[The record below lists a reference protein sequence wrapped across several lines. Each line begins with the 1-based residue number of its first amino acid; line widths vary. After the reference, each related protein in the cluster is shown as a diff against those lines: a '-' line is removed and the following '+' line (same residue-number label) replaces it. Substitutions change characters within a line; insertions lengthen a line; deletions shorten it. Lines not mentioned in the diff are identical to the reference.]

1 MVKFFSRVAL
11 PLCDRVRA
19 RPCKFFACS
28 PACMAS
34 FRARLE
40 TAASAVRSAAT
51 NKRYKSVTT
60 SEVRC
65 RSAAYPRSHRRAYH
79 PHAPTVAAPS
89 PQHDSA
95 FSIEDG
101 EESTTGVPDINRLN
115 AQHAELLRQAE
126 STISSTET
134 HVQWL
139 REERLQARL
148 SLSTDTL
155 PLPSASS
162 CTRANR
168 GSEDGED
175 DSPTR
180 ASSTEP
186 AVRGGATRARRAAEL
201 LRGATEAVLSRL
213 SSDVH
218 NSVGRRHLQA
228 QFSRQEALASFFPPS
243 STWST
248 WSAQ

>member
-1 MVKFFSRVAL
+1 M
-11 PLCDRVRA
+11 
-19 RPCKFFACS
+19 
-28 PACMAS
+28 
-34 FRARLE
+34 
-40 TAASAVRSAAT
+40 
-51 NKRYKSVTT
+51 
-60 SEVRC
+60 
-65 RSAAYPRSHRRAYH
+65 
-79 PHAPTVAAPS
+79 
-89 PQHDSA
+89 
-95 FSIEDG
+95 
-101 EESTTGVPDINRLN
+101 PDINRLN

-175 DSPTR
+175 DSPIR

-218 NSVGRRHLQA
+218 NSVGRRHLQV
-228 QFSRQEALASFFPPS
+228 FLPS

-248 WSAQ
+248 WSAQCAGCRGSLACERKKKRAVDGTPSPPPHRDLEGEE